1 MLHVYFTFA
10 VGCNFFESATFGILV
25 RVGLAPLVHLVQGI
39 ELSTNVRASITNSG
53 IFIDHNLILGRRC
66 EITKLNFASNSIARV
81 LIHFDHA
88 VISFRIKTVE
98 FTEGIDRFLEINDDI
113 LNIWRRILFK
123 RTVPRL
129 LTFLF
134 LLMRL
139 RRNMLVNER
148 VRCAE
153 ITVLVMS
160 AMIVISLV
168 VVVGMLILRRHHLLG
183 RHHLVSSL
191 FMRVLMV
198 VLVLMLLSLTIASSK
213 KIGGLAFKL
222 IVTPRIMLLLLR
234 ITLIIVVN
242 R

>member
-1 MLHVYFTFA
+1 
-10 VGCNFFESATFGILV
+10 
-25 RVGLAPLVHLVQGI
+25 
-39 ELSTNVRASITNSG
+39 
-53 IFIDHNLILGRRC
+53 
-66 EITKLNFASNSIARV
+66 
-81 LIHFDHA
+81 
-88 VISFRIKTVE
+88 
-98 FTEGIDRFLEINDDI
+98 
-113 LNIWRRILFK
+113 
-123 RTVPRL
+123 
-129 LTFLF
+129 
-134 LLMRL
+134 
-139 RRNMLVNER
+139 MLVNER

-191 FMRVLMV
+191 FMSVLMV

-213 KIGGLAFKL
+213 KISGLAFKL